1 MKRANTLLLTDEFN
15 IDSKLL
21 YEQFLDLRKYGK
33 YHPVMTSVKV
43 VLDKTPEFIE
53 YEIDEEVK
61 LFGFIKI
68 HPNYKAK
75 VFEVKKGNHLQYTSQ
90 VKPSVFLTIDI
101 YFSENSGVIKVE
113 EHISVTG
120 NKIITTIFLGIL
132 KKAHIGLF
140 QNMKANLQ
148 KV

>member
-1 MKRANTLLLTDEFN
+1 MANTLKITDEFN
-15 IDSKLL
+15 IDSKWL
-21 YEQFLDLRKYGK
+21 YEQFIDLRKYGK
-33 YHPVMTSVKV
+33 YHPVMTNVKV

-53 YEIDEEVK
+53 YEIDEEVM

-75 VFEVKKGNHLQYTSQ
+75 VFEIEKEKHLQYTSQ
-90 VKPSVFLTIDI
+90 VKSTIFLTIDI
-101 YFSENSGVIKVE
+101 YFSENSGKTNVE
-113 EHISVTG
+113 EQISVTG

-132 KKAHIGLF
+132 KKAHLGLF
-140 QNMKANLQ
+140 QSLKANIQ